1 MARETTNTRS
11 FPVRFWRLLP
21 WASLVILTASPS
33 GAQETSRTAM
43 IVSASSPIRD
53 VARPDVVRIF
63 MGQVTTW
70 KDGTKIRPVDQS
82 MTSPVR
88 KEFSREVLK
97 QSLLVVD
104 NYWKQQIFAGRAA
117 PPVVRQTDA
126 AVVEFVS
133 ATPGAIGYVSAGY
146 NLPNGVRALT
156 IRE

>member
-1 MARETTNTRS
+1 MTRETTNTR
-11 FPVRFWRLLP
+11 FLPVRVWRLLS
-21 WASLVILTASPS
+21 WVSFVILTASPS
-33 GAQETSRTAM
+33 AAQDASRTAM
-43 IVSASSPIRD
+43 IVGANSAIRD
-53 VARPDVVRIF
+53 MARSDAVRIF
-63 MGQVTTW
+63 MGQMTTW

-97 QSLLVVD
+97 QSLLLVD

-126 AVVEFVS
+126 AVAEFVS
-133 ATPGAIGYVSAGY
+133 ATPGAIGYVSVGY

>member
-1 MARETTNTRS
+1 MPRETTKTKHL
-11 FPVRFWRLLP
+11 PVRVWRLLS
-21 WASLVILTASPS
+21 WVSLVILTASPS
-33 GAQETSRTAM
+33 TAQETGRTSM
-43 IVSASSPIRD
+43 IVGANSAIRE
-53 VARPDVVRIF
+53 VARPEVVRIF
-63 MGQVTTW
+63 MGQVTSW

-88 KEFSREVLK
+88 KDFSREVLR

-117 PPVVRQTDA
+117 PPVVKQTDA

-133 ATPGAIGYVSAGY
+133 ATPGAIGYVSEGY
-146 NLPNGVRALT
+146 LLPSGVRALI

>member
-1 MARETTNTRS
+1 MARETTNTRLL
-11 FPVRFWRLLP
+11 PVRVWRLLS
-21 WASLVILTASPS
+21 WVSFVILTASPS
-33 GAQETSRTAM
+33 AAQDTSLTEM
-43 IVSASSPIRD
+43 IVGANNPIRD
-53 VARPDVVRIF
+53 MPRPDVVRIF

-88 KEFSREVLK
+88 KDFSREVLK

-133 ATPGAIGYVSAGY
+133 ATPGAIGYVSVGY